1 VFQLYLCSAAAAMR
15 VSNESGVQRF
25 VLWWL
30 VERRWG
36 WVEEGFAHFRGGDGE
51 VRRNGKRGEE
61 RLLEWCER
69 LLR

>member
-1 VFQLYLCSAAAAMR
+1 MR

-36 WVEEGFAHFRGGDGE
+36 WVEERFAHFRGGDGE

-61 RLLEWCER
+61 RRGEASR
-69 LLR
+69 VV

>member
-1 VFQLYLCSAAAAMR
+1 MR

-30 VERRWG
+30 VERRWRR
-36 WVEEGFAHFRGGDGE
+36 VEEGFAHFRGGDGE
-51 VRRNGKRGEE
+51 VRRNGKRGGRRGEE